1 MNYFD
6 NTEILFLMI
15 HACMAKE
22 NKNII
27 LETYTERNFRDSKKI
42 KIMPFLEI

>member
-6 NTEILFLMI
+6 NTEVLFLMI
-15 HACMAKE
+15 HAFMAKE

-27 LETYTERNFRDSKKI
+27 LETNAESHFKDSRKI
-42 KIMPFLEI
+42 KTMPF

>member
-6 NTEILFLMI
+6 STEVLFLMI

-27 LETYTERNFRDSKKI
+27 LETYAKRHSKDSGKI
-42 KIMPFLEI
+42 KIMPF